1 MDRLGEKFFS
11 RDCIEL
17 APDLVGKILVHR
29 VGGELLRLRVTE
41 TEAYRGCEDT
51 ACHASK
57 GKTARNSVLWEK
69 PGTVYVYLCYGMHWL
84 LNVISGREG
93 QPQGVLIRACEG
105 YPGPGRLTKY
115 LHIGREQN
123 RTSFIDSNELW
134 FEDDGLRPAVR
145 ADRRVGI
152 GYASEED
159 QARLWRF
166 ILKDTE

>member
-1 MDRLGEKFFS
+1 MDRLGEEFFA
-11 RDCIEL
+11 RDCLEL
-17 APDLVGKILVHR
+17 APELVGKILFHR
-29 VGGELLRLRVTE
+29 VGDELLSLRVTE

-57 GKTARNSVLWEK
+57 GRTARNSVLWEK
-69 PGTVYVYLCYGMHWL
+69 PGTVYVYLCYGVHWL

-115 LHIGREQN
+115 LRIGREQN
-123 RTSFIDSNELW
+123 GRSFVGSDELW
-134 FEDDGLRPAVR
+134 FADDGLRPEIRTAP
-145 ADRRVGI
+145 RVGI

-166 ILKDTE
+166 ILA

>member
-1 MDRLGEKFFS
+1 MSRLAGSFFA
-11 RDCIEL
+11 RDCLEL

-29 VGGELLRLRVTE
+29 AGDELLRLRVTE

-57 GKTARNSVLWEK
+57 GKTARNRLLWEK

-93 QPQGVLIRACEG
+93 EPQGVLIRAGEA

-115 LHIGREQN
+115 LQIGKELN
-123 RTSFIDSNELW
+123 GTSFIDSPDLW
-134 FEDDGLRPAVR
+134 FEDDGLRPEIR
-145 ADRRVGI
+145 TDRRVGI
-152 GYASEED
+152 AYASEED
-159 QARLWRF
+159 QARQWRF
-166 ILKDTE
+166 ILNGN